1 MTTSEIKAIN
11 IIISNIWNN
20 NDLTMEKKSELA
32 EVILMTFS
40 KEDIIDIQ
48 CYERSEHGGS

>member
-1 MTTSEIKAIN
+1 MNTNEIKAIN
-11 IIISNIWNN
+11 QIISNIWSN

-48 CYERSEHGGS
+48 CYERSKHGGS